1 MGGALSFDY
10 KSNEHINERK
20 KTFVYNVFFYFF
32 YLFVFFLFFYFFY
45 LFVFSLLFGFY
56 YKGVSLC
63 LYKGVSLC
71 LYKGVS
77 LCLYKGFIQGLYKG
91 VSLCLYKGFIQR
103 FYTKVLYRLCHYAYA
118 SVVFLFLDFF
128 SAAGF
133 FGLGFSFSM

>member
-56 YKGVSLC
+56 
-63 LYKGVSLC
+63 YKGVSLC